1 MKKYLFQ
8 LREEAERH
16 HVFAF
21 GRMNPP
27 TTGHEKLVSKVH
39 EVASK
44 YKAGHS
50 VVLSHSQDAEK
61 NPLSSAQKV
70 KHAKRFFPNTNIST
84 ASKAEPNFLHH
95 VAKLHKAGVTHLH
108 VIAGSD
114 RVPEYKKIIGKYN
127 GSHEGA
133 LFNFKKVHVHSAGE
147 RDPDAHG
154 TEGMSA
160 SKMRAH
166 ASSGNF
172 KEFRKGVPRHVK
184 DSHAH
189 EMFNDVR
196 HGMGLKE
203 DLIEGKLYIP
213 GNKGMPFP
221 RGSMPQIKSHQ
232 IDAFRS
238 HMAAHGIKSAHEI
251 VPAHT
256 LAATQAEFNHE
267 KIKKLMSGDP
277 AQLNKHVL
285 ISKDDHVLDGH
296 HRWLAGYNMDQDHA
310 VNALRFHAPIH
321 DVLSA
326 AKKFPGVM
334 YKGVNEDVS
343 LTEGVNDPGI
353 FKAIFMAGG
362 PGSGKDFVLKR
373 VTGNFGFVEV
383 SSDPFLSHLMH
394 QAKLDL
400 KMPDHEE
407 TQRNAVR
414 SRAKQLEQHKKELV
428 IRGRLGIIINGVAD
442 DYNEIAAKKHDLESL
457 GYDTFMVF
465 VSVSDSES
473 KKRNI
478 ARGEMGGR
486 TVPEHIRSSKWRG
499 AIENMNRFMGLFG
512 RHMVIVDNSVD
523 INSSD
528 PSAKHKLEA
537 DLQNA
542 FKKIR
547 AFVAVRPGS
556 VAAAHWIGLQQ
567 RGTGHHIPEDI
578 IDIDQEFNV
587 TMSEHAGSESGM
599 FRPTQSAHVVR
610 RLGVRHGRGKTP
622 GAQWAIH
629 HRASDTATRD
639 STKPPPKPV
648 KALRREAAD
657 SFGYDF
663 DTTMGSTA
671 PVGSHGGNIGAKG
684 YNYSTRFEKVEV
696 VNKKKKPLARII
708 KESAEYIQE
717 INKNRLHNID
727 DLLEGKE

>member
-1 MKKYLFQ
+1 
-8 LREEAERH
+8 
-16 HVFAF
+16 
-21 GRMNPP
+21 MNPP

-39 EVASK
+39 EIADK
-44 YKAGHS
+44 HKAGHS
-50 VVLSHSQDAEK
+50 VVLSHSNDPEK
-61 NPLSSAQKV
+61 NPLTADQKV

-114 RVPEYKKIIGKYN
+114 RVPEYKKVLGKYN
-127 GSHEGA
+127 GKHEGA

-172 KEFRKGVPRHVK
+172 KEFRKGVPKHVK

-203 DLIEGKLYIP
+203 HLEEGKLYIP

-221 RGSMPQIKSHQ
+221 RGVMPQIKPHQ
-232 IDAFRS
+232 LNAFRT
-238 HMAAHGIKSAHEI
+238 HMAGLGIKSDHDV

-256 LAATQAEFNHE
+256 LAATQAEFSPD
-267 KIKKLMSGDP
+267 KIKKLMSGDRE
-277 AQLNKHVL
+277 QLKKPIM
-285 ISKDDHVLDGH
+285 ISKDNHVLDGH

-310 VNALRFHAPIH
+310 VNAIRFHAPIH
-321 DVLSA
+321 DLISA
-326 AKKFPGVM
+326 AKKFSGVT
-334 YKGVNEDVS
+334 YKGVNEDVN
-343 LTEGVNDPGI
+343 LQEGIHDPGI

-383 SSDPFLSHLMH
+383 SSDPFLSHMMH

-407 TQRNAVR
+407 GQRNAVR

-428 IRGRLGIIINGVAD
+428 IRGRLGIIVNGVAD
-442 DYNEIAAKKHDLESL
+442 DFNEVAAKKRDLEDL

-465 VSVSDSES
+465 VSVSDDES

-486 TVPEHIRSSKWRG
+486 TVPEHIRSNKWHG

-512 RHMVIVDNSVD
+512 RNMVIVDNSVD

-528 PSAKHKLEA
+528 QSSKHKLEA
-537 DLQNA
+537 DLQMA

-556 VAAAHWIGLQQ
+556 VQAATWIGMQQ
-567 RGTGHHIPEDI
+567 RGTGKHIPEELD
-578 IDIDQEFNV
+578 EAFF
-587 TMSEHAGSESGM
+587 TMLDEHSAGESGSY
-599 FRPTQSAHVVR
+599 RATQSVHVVR

-629 HRASDTATRD
+629 HRASNTATRD
-639 STKPPPKPV
+639 RTKPAPKPV

-657 SFGYDF
+657 AMPYDF

-671 PVGSHGGNIGAKG
+671 PIGSNGGNIGAKG
-684 YNYSTRFEKVEV
+684 YNFGTRFEKVEV
-696 VNKKKKPLARII
+696 VHKKKKPLAKII
-708 KESAEYIQE
+708 KESAEYIEE
-717 INKNRLHNID
+717 INQYRLHNID

>member
-39 EVASK
+39 EIADK
-44 YKAGHS
+44 HKAGHS

-61 NPLSSAQKV
+61 NPLSSDQKV
-70 KHAKRFFPNTNIST
+70 KHAKRFFPKTNIST

-95 VAKLHKAGVTHLH
+95 VAKLHKSGVTHLH
-108 VIAGSD
+108 VVAGSD
-114 RVPEYKKIIGKYN
+114 RVPEYKRVLGKYN
-127 GSHEGA
+127 GKHEGA

-172 KEFRKGVPRHVK
+172 KEFKKGVPKHV
-184 DSHAH
+184 SHAHAH

-203 DLIEGKLYIP
+203 HLEEGKFYIP
-213 GNKGMPFP
+213 DNKGMPFP
-221 RGSMPQIKSHQ
+221 RGVMPQIKAHQ
-232 IDAFRS
+232 LNDFRS
-238 HMAAHGIKSAHEI
+238 HMASQGIRSDHDV

-256 LAATQAEFNHE
+256 LAATQAEFNPE
-267 KIKKLMSGDP
+267 KIKKLMTGDT
-277 AQLNKHVL
+277 AQLKKHVL
-285 ISKDDHVLDGH
+285 ISADNHVLDGH

-310 VNALRFHAPIH
+310 VNAVRFHAPIH
-321 DVLSA
+321 DVISA
-326 AKKFPGVM
+326 AKKYPGVA
-334 YKGVNEDVS
+334 YKGVNEDS
-343 LTEGVNDPGI
+343 TLSEGVNDPGI

-373 VTGNFGFVEV
+373 VTGAFGFVEV

-442 DYNEIAAKKHDLESL
+442 DFAEIAAKKKDLEDL

-465 VSVSDSES
+465 VSVSDDES
-473 KKRNI
+473 RKRNI

-486 TVPEHIRSSKWRG
+486 TVPEHIRATKWRG

-512 RHMVIVDNSVD
+512 RAMVIVDNSVD
-523 INSSD
+523 ITSS
-528 PSAKHKLEA
+528 SHAARAKLEA

-547 AFVAVRPGS
+547 AFVAIRPS
-556 VAAAHWIGLQQ
+556 SIEAATWIGLQQ
-567 RGTGHHIPEDI
+567 RGPKHIPEEVDL
-578 IDIDQEFNV
+578 DEAFV
-587 TMSEHAGSESGM
+587 SENLT
-599 FRPTQSAHVVR
+599 TQSVRVIR

-629 HRASDTATRD
+629 HRASNTK
-639 STKPPPKPV
+639 TKPKSLRH
-648 KALRREAAD
+648 LRREAAD
-657 SFGYDF
+657 TLSYDF

-671 PVGSHGGNIGAKG
+671 PIASNVPPRSYFDRDPSGTKIEG
-684 YNYSTRFEKVEV
+684 
-696 VNKKKKPLARII
+696 KKKPLSKII
-708 KESAEYIQE
+708 KESAEYIEEREQH
-717 INKNRLHNID
+717 RLHNTD
-727 DLLEGKE
+727 DLLEGN